1 MSKLIKEG
9 IDEDEDET
17 EEREFRMINVT
28 GNILEMIIKYGG
40 HYQQEEK
47 MKMKK
52 IETPLI
58 GDTLDTILDSA
69 WYADFCT
76 KLEFEDFFEMQAA
89 ANYMNIKPLWFMTCI
104 ALDKFHL
111 RGNTPAAIR
120 QIFKFAESEPVA
132 NA

>member
-17 EEREFRMINVT
+17 EEREFRVT
-28 GNILEMIIKYGG
+28 GNILEMIIKYCG

-58 GDTLDTILDSA
+58 GDTLETILDSA

-76 KLEFEDFFEMQAA
+76 KLEFEDFFKMQAA
-89 ANYMNIKPLWFMTCI
+89 ANYMNIKPLWIMICI
-104 ALDKFHL
+104 ALDNLHL
-111 RGNTPAAIR
+111 KGKSPAELR
-120 QIFKFAESEPVA
+120 KIFKFAEPEPVA
-132 NA
+132 IA